1 MSEDLKA
8 IIKRSV
14 EAWNTGD
21 LTIVDEIYSKN
32 FVIHNPLDPNQT
44 NLDNY
49 KQYISESRRAMPDIH
64 VEIKDMI
71 AEDDKAVCRWV
82 CSGTMTKEAFGIPAT
97 GKKATWTGMTINR
110 YEARKIVETW
120 WNEDIYGMLQ
130 QLGVIPTE

>member
-21 LTIVDEIYSKN
+21 LTIVDEIYAKD
-32 FVIHNPLDPNQT
+32 FVNHNPLDPSQSD
-44 NLDNY
+44 LDSY
-49 KQYISESRRAMPDIH
+49 KHYISEARRGMPDIH

-82 CSGTMTKEAFGIPAT
+82 CSATVTGEIFGIAAV

-110 YEARKIVETW
+110 YEAGKIVESW

-130 QLGVIPTE
+130 QLGVIPAE

>member
-1 MSEDLKA
+1 MPEDLKA

-21 LTIVDEIYSKN
+21 LTIVDEIYAKD
-32 FVIHNPLDPNQT
+32 FVNHNPVDPSLSDLNS
-44 NLDNY
+44 Y
-49 KQYISESRRAMPDIH
+49 KHYISEARRGMQDLH

-82 CSGTMTKEAFGIPAT
+82 CSGTITEEIFGLPAT

-110 YEARKIVETW
+110 YEAGKIVESW
-120 WNEDIYGMLQ
+120 WNEDMYGMLQ
-130 QLGVIPTE
+130 QIGVIPAE

>member
-8 IIKRSV
+8 IIERSV

-21 LTIVDEIYSKN
+21 LTIVDEIYAKD
-32 FVIHNPLDPNQT
+32 FVNHNPLDPNQT
-44 NLDNY
+44 DLDSLKN
-49 KQYISESRRAMPDIH
+49 YISEARKGMPDIQ

-71 AEDDKAVCRWV
+71 AEGDKAVCRWV
-82 CSGTMTKEAFGIPAT
+82 CSATVAGLAFGPAAT

-110 YEARKIVETW
+110 YEGGKIVETW

-130 QLGVIPTE
+130 QLGVIPSE

>member
-8 IIKRSV
+8 IFKRSV

-21 LTIVDEIYSKN
+21 LTIVDEIYAKA
-32 FVIHNPLDPNQT
+32 FVNHNPLDPNQT
-44 NLDNY
+44 DLDSY
-49 KQYISESRRAMPDIH
+49 KNYISEARKCMPDIK

-71 AEDDKAVCRWV
+71 AEDDKAVCHWV
-82 CSGTMTKEAFGIPAT
+82 CSATVTGATFGPAAT

-110 YEARKIVETW
+110 FEAGKIVESW

-130 QLGVIPTE
+130 QLGVIPAE

>member
-21 LTIVDEIYSKN
+21 LTIVDEIYAKD
-32 FVIHNPLDPNQT
+32 FVNHNPLDPS
-44 NLDNY
+44 LCDFDSY
-49 KQYISESRRAMPDIH
+49 KHYISEARRAMPDIH

-82 CSGTMTKEAFGIPAT
+82 CSGTMTEEAFGIPAT

-110 YEARKIVETW
+110 YESGKIVESW
-120 WNEDIYGMLQ
+120 WNEDLYGTLQ
-130 QLGVIPTE
+130 QLGVIPAE